1 MKIVGLKP
9 CVIQIKANESI
20 VEGNL
25 ADIPLV
31 YYSKTK
37 EPVTAIEYV
46 WKDSKGVK
54 HSVSVRGSS
63 VHGLLN
69 EFDFDVL
76 MALVRLYIKSR
87 EICHKRF
94 IIDDKSIKLEDLK
107 LNYTNNEIL
116 KEMGNMKASGANNK
130 RVQIS
135 IEKLVD
141 FKIHGDLHDSTKEH
155 QIRKR
160 KSYSILQGYQTFD
173 EIKGVKKQKWKSVK
187 NETFVVFD
195 PFFIRSIFNS
205 YFKYFDYDRY
215 LAIGRQ
221 GVAKKLYLIINKWRN
236 NKRVLRVKLT
246 TLYERIPLDLN
257 KEFSYNKQVIKRACE
272 KLKLV
277 DIIKDYAFVDD
288 MVEFVFVSDKQIQKV
303 IEKKRSDYTLFTQ
316 VMARLKE
323 HGLTD
328 EQINDRMN
336 YMVANFGYTKALM
349 RYIDDLLE
357 HQKIDNLPHYVLK
370 GLATPGYTIDES
382 YYNEQSTIQ
391 C

>member
-1 MKIVGLKP
+1 MNITGLKP
-9 CVIQIKANESI
+9 CVIKIKANESI

-37 EPVTAIEYV
+37 EPITAIEYV
-46 WKDSKGVK
+46 WMDSNKVK
-54 HSVSVRGSS
+54 HKVSIRGSS
-63 VHGLLN
+63 VYGLLN

-76 MALVRLYIKSR
+76 MALVRLYIKNK
-87 EICHKRF
+87 EVYHKQL
-94 IIDDKSIKLEDLK
+94 IIDDKNIKFEDLK

-141 FKIHGDLHDSTKEH
+141 FKVHGDLHDSMKEH
-155 QIRKR
+155 QTRQR

-173 EIKGVKKQKWKSVK
+173 EIKGAKRQKWKSVK
-187 NETFVVFD
+187 DETFVVFD

-215 LAIGRQ
+215 LSIGRQ

-246 TLYERIPLDLN
+246 TLYERIPLNLN
-257 KEFSYNKQVIKRACE
+257 KEFSYNKQVIKRACD
-272 KLKLV
+272 KLKAV
-277 DIIKDYAFVDD
+277 DIIKDYSFVDD
-288 MVEFVFVSDKQIQKV
+288 MVEFVFVSDNQIKKV
-303 IEKKRSDYTLFTQ
+303 AEKKRATYTLFTEILN
-316 VMARLKE
+316 RLKE
-323 HGLTD
+323 HGLTQ
-328 EQINDRMN
+328 EQIDSRLN
-336 YMVANFGYTKALM
+336 YMFANIDYTKALM
-349 RYIDDLLE
+349 RYVDDLLE
-357 HQKIDNLPHYVLK
+357 HKKIDNLPNYILK
-370 GLATPGYTIDES
+370 GLTLPGYEIDNS
-382 YYNEQSTIQ
+382 YYNEQSTI
-391 C
+391 